1 MNLTNPTAK
10 DIEAIKLLLQPVIS
24 LNVPARNLEYGSEE
38 VDELGAFIEDPGPGP
53 EELCLQNERKER
65 LEKYLQD
72 FLPPKYLQIIRMRYG
87 LDDGHYKTLTKIGE
101 ELNLSR
107 ERVRQ
112 IERNALR
119 RLRGKFMAHK
129 ITEEDL

>member
-1 MNLTNPTAK
+1 MDLKNLDAK
-10 DIEAIKLLLQPVIS
+10 DIEWIKLIMQYPVS
-24 LNVPARNLEYGSEE
+24 LNAPARNLEYGSEE

-72 FLPPKYLQIIRMRYG
+72 FLPPKHLQIIRMRYG
-87 LDDGHYKTLTKIGE
+87 LDDGHYKTLTQIGE

-119 RLRGKFMAHK
+119 RLRGKFMTHK